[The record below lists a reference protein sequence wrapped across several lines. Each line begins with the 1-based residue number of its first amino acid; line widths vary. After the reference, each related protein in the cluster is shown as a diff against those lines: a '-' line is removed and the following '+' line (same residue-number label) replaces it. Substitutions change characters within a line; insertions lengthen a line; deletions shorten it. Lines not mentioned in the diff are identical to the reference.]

1 MQSDAGAVPEIKPL
15 IPRDLAVRARNLLV
29 AAHALQH
36 VISTSLPPLLIFI
49 RQDLGLSGVELGF
62 IVAAANVS
70 SSLFQYPAGILTDK
84 FGPKRILLVGYC
96 LTLSGIF
103 LLSRASSMPAF
114 ILAQMVYGMGN
125 STFHPASFADV
136 GRAMEGRGVGMG
148 MAMHNIGGN
157 VGTAAGYSI
166 SALLA
171 TALGWRNALVTL
183 VGAGVILVILFAV
196 YYPDL
201 WHIMGQIK
209 AEKMREREAN
219 GEGSEEVGAPMEPLT
234 WRDWIPAYVVAIA
247 ALLSGIFGTGL
258 MAWFPTFFESTRDV
272 TATVAAGFSSIMMIS
287 GVGGSFTG
295 GTLADRLD
303 RPTII
308 FVATLAASALLMV
321 IINVPMGSSVLIV
334 LLIGMGFFHS
344 TARPVLNAITNQV
357 SPPGK
362 SGSVFGLVFGM
373 MALGGVISGPMVGYL
388 YDRYSMEVAF
398 MALSVFYV
406 LHALL
411 IRAWGSARLERRES
425 WGSE

>member
-1 MQSDAGAVPEIKPL
+1 MQSVAGASPQSKPL
-15 IPRDLAVRARNLLV
+15 IPRDMAVRARNLLV

-70 SSLFQYPAGILTDK
+70 SSLFQYPAGLLTDN
-84 FGPKRILLVGYC
+84 FGPKRVLLVGYC

-103 LLSRASSMPAF
+103 LLSRAGAMPAF
-114 ILAQMVYGMGN
+114 IVAQMVYGMGN
-125 STFHPASFADV
+125 ATFHPASFADV

-171 TALGWRNALVTL
+171 TALGWRNALLTL
-183 VGAGVILVILFAV
+183 AVGGVILVIMFAI

-201 WHIMGQIK
+201 WHFMGEIK
-209 AEKMREREAN
+209 AEKMRRREVD
-219 GEGSEEVGAPMEPLT
+219 GEEEEIDVPADPLT
-234 WRDWIPAYVVAIA
+234 WRDWIPAYVVAVA
-247 ALLSGIFGTGL
+247 ALLSGIFGTGI
-258 MAWFPTFFESTRDV
+258 MAWLPTFFESTRGV
-272 TATVAAGFSSIMMIS
+272 SATVAAGFSSIMMIS

-308 FVATLAASALLMV
+308 FFSTLAASVLLML
-321 IINVPMGSSVLIV
+321 IITVPVSSSILIV
-334 LLIGMGFFHS
+334 LLVGMGFLHS

-398 MALSVFYV
+398 TALVVFFV
-406 LHALL
+406 LHAFL
-411 IRAWGSARLERRES
+411 IRAWGSERLARREA
-425 WGSE
+425 WGAE